1 MIFKNNTCFVNL
13 KHLYNAGII
22 SCKLQ
27 CSPGRGV
34 YKMVKSLEKDNYIMI
49 LGGGCSTVTES
60 TAQVSFLWN
69 LTQVCNS
76 TCGYT
81 ICVVI

>member
-1 MIFKNNTCFVNL
+1 
-13 KHLYNAGII
+13 
-22 SCKLQ
+22 
-27 CSPGRGV
+27 
-34 YKMVKSLEKDNYIMI
+34 MVKSLEKDNYIMI

-76 TCGYT
+76 TWLYT
-81 ICVVI
+81 IRVVI